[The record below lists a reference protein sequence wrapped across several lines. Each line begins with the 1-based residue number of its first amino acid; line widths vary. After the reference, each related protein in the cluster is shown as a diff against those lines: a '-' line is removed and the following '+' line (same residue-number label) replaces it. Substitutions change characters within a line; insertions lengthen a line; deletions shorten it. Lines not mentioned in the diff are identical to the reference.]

1 MMPVVVET
9 VSFTSFTR
17 FLFSSILPPPP
28 LFWIFLRR
36 LRVLLK
42 PRCSLWK
49 NTFQN
54 LPKSSKE
61 SERYY
66 SSLGKVIPFTRGML
80 QWQTPLRQTWIPL
93 SFINTN
99 EAVFFREVE
108 VIVIVKSPKLSGGG
122 GGGGGVG
129 VCCCCRSWRVY
140 ELSCNE
146 QLYSSDVAIV
156 RIYNPGRNYSIQRLQ
171 RRADGSRRASGMQA
185 SIFGVR
191 LEGECAVGL
200 LTQKDHFEDLT
211 PITNTEIL
219 EGETPKLF

>member
-1 MMPVVVET
+1 MANAI
-9 VSFTSFTR
+9 TSDMN
-17 FLFSSILPPPP
+17 S
-28 LFWIFLRR
+28 
-36 LRVLLK
+36 
-42 PRCSLWK
+42 
-49 NTFQN
+49 
-54 LPKSSKE
+54 
-61 SERYY
+61 
-66 SSLGKVIPFTRGML
+66 
-80 QWQTPLRQTWIPL
+80 
-93 SFINTN
+93 
-99 EAVFFREVE
+99 
-108 VIVIVKSPKLSGGG
+108 IVIHKHQWSSFFSRSRSDRHRQITKAQRG